1 MSEFTASSAYFGL
14 CLSILAYIAG
24 LSIKKRFRSGLANPL
39 LIGILITIAVLVIF
53 RIDYDAYNSSAKML
67 TFFLTPATVCLAL
80 PLYQQLAKLKKNYKA
95 ILSGI
100 TAGTVASMSS
110 VLILSKIFGFSHE
123 EYITFLPKSIT
134 SAIGMD
140 VSEELGGY
148 ASITVA
154 AIILSGVL
162 GHIICESL
170 LKIAGVRNSI
180 AKGTAIGTASHAI
193 GTSKAFEIG
202 EIEGA
207 ISSLSIVIAGII
219 TVILAKLFAG
229 FY

>member
-1 MSEFTASSAYFGL
+1 MTDFFVSSAYFGL
-14 CLSILAYIAG
+14 CLSIMAYIIG
-24 LSIKKRFRSGLANPL
+24 LSIRKKFKSGIANPL
-39 LIGILITIAVLVIF
+39 LIGIIITISVLVIF
-53 RIDYDAYNSSAKML
+53 RIDYDDYNQSAETL
-67 TFFLTPATVCLAL
+67 TFLLTPATICLAL
-80 PLYQQLAKLKKNYKA
+80 PLYQQLSKLKKNYKA

-100 TAGTVASMSS
+100 FSGTLASMLS
-110 VLILSKIFGFSHE
+110 VFLFSKLFRFTRM

-134 SAIGMD
+134 SAIGRD

-148 ASITVA
+148 VSITVA

-162 GHIICESL
+162 GHIICEGF
-170 LKIAGVRNSI
+170 LKLAGIRNSI

-193 GTSKAFEIG
+193 GTSKAFELG
-202 EIEGA
+202 ETEGA

-219 TVILAKLFAG
+219 TVLLAKLFVG